1 MKVLSSVL
9 CAAALVVV
17 PAAPSAYAHSMR
29 EMQQMLSP
37 ANRAAQKT
45 RAIVRYTVPDVK
57 LVREDGKTVP
67 LKRILHDDGRP
78 VVLNFVFTTCTTICP
93 LTTHVFEELQAKLE
107 AQHQAADLVSI
118 TIDPENDTPRRLRA
132 YAKEFNAGPHW
143 HFYTGTVQA
152 SEAAQRAF
160 NTYFGDKME
169 HLPVTL
175 LHTAPGARWVRLEG
189 FDTADDMLKEL
200 PHDVAAQ

>member
-9 CAAALVVV
+9 CAAAVLMI
-17 PAAPSAYAHSMR
+17 PAAPSAYAHNMQ
-29 EMQQMLSP
+29 EMVSP

-45 RAIVRYTVPDVK
+45 RAVVQYTVPDVT
-57 LVREDGKTVP
+57 LVREDGQAVP

-93 LTTHVFEELQAKLE
+93 LTSHVFEELQAKLK

-118 TIDPENDTPRRLRA
+118 SIDPENDTPRRLRA
-132 YAKEFNAGPHW
+132 YAKEFHAGPHW
-143 HFYTGTVQA
+143 HFYTGTVAA
-152 SEAAQRAF
+152 SEAAQQAF